1 MEQSVQDARAKLAAR
16 FAGNNQLGGKGTQ
29 RRVKKVV
36 TAKAEV
42 NEDKKF
48 KATIKKFGMQPLSDI
63 DEVNMFK
70 DDNTVIHFKK
80 PQASF
85 SVRESLLVV
94 TGNPETR
101 GLQSLLPDIL
111 KQVGPAQYQYLKD
124 TVIQNPGAAAG
135 ATGAGA
141 AEDDDDDVPELVGT
155 FDNVQ

>member
-1 MEQSVQDARAKLAAR
+1 MEQSVADARAKLAAK
-16 FAGNNQLGGKGTQ
+16 FGSNNQLGGKGTQ
-29 RRVKKVV
+29 RRTKKVV

-94 TGNPETR
+94 TGNPETKA
-101 GLQSLLPDIL
+101 LQSMLPDIL

-124 TVIQNPGAAAG
+124 SLGGAADG
-135 ATGAGA
+135 APTKDGD
-141 AEDDDDDVPELVGT
+141 DDDDDVPELVGT
-155 FDNVQ
+155 FDNV